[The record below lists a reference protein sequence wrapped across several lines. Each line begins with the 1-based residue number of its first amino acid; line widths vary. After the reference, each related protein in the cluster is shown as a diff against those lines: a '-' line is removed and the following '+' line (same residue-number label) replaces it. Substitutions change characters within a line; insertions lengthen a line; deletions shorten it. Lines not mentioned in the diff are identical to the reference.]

1 MVKNSILKKCNHEK
15 GKGMKQMVSKV
26 MMGAAALSLMLA
38 PAAWA
43 ENIKVGAILAVTGPA
58 SFLGGP
64 EARTLEMIVADI
76 NAKGGIN
83 GNPVELIIKDSAA
96 NPEKAVSFA
105 KQLIEEDKVLAIIG
119 PSTSGETMQI
129 KKIAEDA
136 KTPLLSCAAAEVIVD
151 PVASYVFKTPQ
162 KDSDAVKMIYKEMN
176 KLGLVNVAVLADNT
190 GFGKAG
196 AEQLAK
202 IAPEF
207 GIKIVEKESYDTK
220 DSDLT
225 APVAKIKANKEVQA
239 IINWSVA
246 PAQSIVV
253 KNVRQAGW
261 NVPIFQS
268 HGFGNIKFVE
278 VAGAAAE
285 GVIFP
290 AGRLLIAAD
299 LPADNPQK
307 ELLTQYKKN
316 YEAKYKENVS
326 TFGGHAYDA
335 MVILEAAVKVGG
347 NDRAKVRAA
356 IEGLQNLPGTAGV
369 FSFSAQDHNGLT
381 IDAFQ
386 MMTVKDGK
394 FVAYNGTGK

>member
-1 MVKNSILKKCNHEK
+1 MGKQLPIRITKQTNGKGNVNEKCN
-15 GKGMKQMVSKV
+15 QSYD
-26 MMGAAALSLMLA
+26 GAAALSLMLA

-105 KQLIEEDKVLAIIG
+105 KQLIEEDKVLAIVG

-129 KKIAEDA
+129 KKIAEDG

-202 IAPEF
+202 NAPEF

-225 APVAKIKANKEVQA
+225 APVAKIKANKDVQA
-239 IINWSVA
+239 VINWSVA

-253 KNVRQAGW
+253 KNIRQAGW

-347 NDRAKVRAA
+347 NDQAKVRAA

-369 FSFSAQDHNGLT
+369 FSFSAKDHNGLT

-394 FVAYNGTGK
+394 FVAYTGK